1 MQPYLRNTAIKE
13 KKIYRTLKCEETR
26 DTLEC
31 GSRGSRNVEENEREE
46 MLEVRDVTTRSHDEN
61 TDRDEYEERSLTV
74 RWHAWVDCIDR

>member
-1 MQPYLRNTAIKE
+1 
-13 KKIYRTLKCEETR
+13 
-26 DTLEC
+26 
-31 GSRGSRNVEENEREE
+31 VEENEREE